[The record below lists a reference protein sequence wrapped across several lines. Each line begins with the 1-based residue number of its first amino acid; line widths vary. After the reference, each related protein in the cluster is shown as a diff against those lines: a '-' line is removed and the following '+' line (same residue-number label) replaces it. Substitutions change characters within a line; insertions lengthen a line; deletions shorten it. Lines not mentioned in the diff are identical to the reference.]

1 MLGEKKYKFV
11 SSPVCAAI
19 VVSIHVYVLC
29 VLNPIR
35 DRPTLDIKR
44 INFIGWLNASVYILR
59 QFFLLARFLFFL
71 QFAKIGKTRPNIF
84 DFRSFSNRT
93 LDSLMWLFID
103 FDRRVNE
110 KFDG

>member
-1 MLGEKKYKFV
+1 MKKTIINAFRRMSERVIGNKAEINVRRKKNKFV

-44 INFIGWLNASVYILR
+44 INFIG
-59 QFFLLARFLFFL
+59 
-71 QFAKIGKTRPNIF
+71 
-84 DFRSFSNRT
+84 
-93 LDSLMWLFID
+93 
-103 FDRRVNE
+103 
-110 KFDG
+110 